1 MEQVKCANCG
11 KDVIPVNRFNRG
23 WFLFLLFFGVF
34 FGVLYFIYFS
44 YIKKPRKCPVC
55 GDDVYSE
62 GMH

>member
-1 MEQVKCANCG
+1 MKLEQVKCANCG
-11 KDVIPVNRFNRG
+11 KDVMPVPRYKRG
-23 WFLFLLFFGVF
+23 AFHFFGL
-34 FGVLYFIYFS
+34 LYFIYFS